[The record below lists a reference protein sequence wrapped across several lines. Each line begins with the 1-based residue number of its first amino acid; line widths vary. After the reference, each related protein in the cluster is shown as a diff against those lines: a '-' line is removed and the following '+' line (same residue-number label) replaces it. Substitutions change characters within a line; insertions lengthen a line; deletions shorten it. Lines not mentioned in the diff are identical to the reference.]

1 MLSEGVKAE
10 DVYKALEAYFK
21 PEECIDVFEIKG
33 LQYHNTEIIKKVY
46 TSTFASPSVF
56 EEILGRNEH
65 NVMLFSHH
73 PVPPRPTE
81 NDPYPK
87 IPEELK
93 KRLKANEI
101 SFFAYHIPL
110 DKSNFYSPS
119 NTLGRAL
126 GLKPYGEFYIQNGS
140 VLGAL
145 CEGAP
150 ERAEDFVINIE
161 KALGHPVKL
170 YPYGG
175 EFIKGGR
182 VAIMGGCARNTD
194 VYDELR
200 KKGINMMLTG
210 VTNPAVSWTLD
221 IHEEASKKSI
231 SLIGGTH
238 YSTERFSP
246 VAMLDFFKKLG
257 LQGEF
262 IAEAPNLTDM

>member
-56 EEILGRNEH
+56 EEILRRNEH